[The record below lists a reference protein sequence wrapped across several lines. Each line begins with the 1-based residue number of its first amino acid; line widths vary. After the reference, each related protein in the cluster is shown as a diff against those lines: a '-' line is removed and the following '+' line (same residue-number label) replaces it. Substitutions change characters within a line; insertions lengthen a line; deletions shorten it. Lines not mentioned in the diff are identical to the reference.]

1 MTYAL
6 LTRMP
11 VLDKSNPRLACVRHA
26 ASVRPEP
33 GSNSPLYINESF
45 DLSYLK
51 FFAVLTLGIK
61 AVNLCH
67 ESLHGSLTNLYRN

>member
-1 MTYAL
+1 
-6 LTRMP
+6 
-11 VLDKSNPRLACVRHA
+11 
-26 ASVRPEP
+26 
-33 GSNSPLYINESF
+33 LYINESF